1 MGWQGVTVMDQRVR
15 FIAEYLKG
23 YIPFSE
29 LCLQFTISRNT
40 GYKWVKR
47 YEEGGSSGLV
57 DRSRRPHTSPYATD
71 TAVVEALVQTRTKH
85 PTWGPKKLLET
96 LRPRYRDLPAIS
108 TAADILKRQ
117 GLIIPDKR
125 RLRRKHPGC
134 PKAIAQ
140 QPNDIWSADYKGH
153 FKMRNGLYCYPLTV
167 CDMKSRYLLGC
178 HAQEAISLE
187 ETKRDFTQLF
197 REYGLPQRIRTD
209 NGVPF
214 ASNALARLSTLSVW
228 WVKLGIYPEQIEP
241 GKPAQNG
248 KHERMHR
255 TLKKE
260 ATIPP
265 EKNLAA
271 QQKRFDA
278 FRKEYNTQRPHEAL
292 AMKTPSALY
301 IPSLRRMP
309 KKLTH
314 FDYPYHFEVRRV
326 SRNNGIRWQHRWVQ
340 VSSTLAEEYIGFE
353 EIEDGIYNV
362 YFCELLIGRFREET
376 MRIED
381 VIERVPI
388 RQRGIVECGNP
399 KTRRKVS
406 PMSLE

>member
-1 MGWQGVTVMDQRVR
+1 MDQRVR

-23 YIPFSE
+23 YFAFNE
-29 LCLQFTISRNT
+29 LCLQFSISRKT
-40 GYKWVKR
+40 GYKWVER
-47 YEEGGSSGLV
+47 YEEGGSCALA
-57 DRSRRPHTSPYATD
+57 DQSRRPRTCPHLTD
-71 TAVVEALVQTRTKH
+71 DVLIEALVQTRMKH
-85 PTWGPKKLLET
+85 PTWGPKKLLAV
-96 LRPRYRDLPAIS
+96 LARRYPDLPAVS
-108 TAADILKRQ
+108 TAAGILKRK
-117 GLIIPDKR
+117 GLIIPGKR

-134 PKAIAQ
+134 PRTIARE
-140 QPNDIWSADYKGH
+140 PNDIWSADYKGH

-178 HAQEAISLE
+178 HAQGAISLE
-187 ETKRDFTQLF
+187 ETKRDFTRLF
-197 REYGLPQRIRTD
+197 RDYGLPQRIRTD

-241 GKPAQNG
+241 GKPSQNG
-248 KHERMHR
+248 KHERMHQ

-265 EKNLAA
+265 EKNLVS

-278 FRKEYNTQRPHEAL
+278 FRKEYNTERPHEAL
-292 AMKTPSALY
+292 FQKTPSSVY
-301 IPSLRRMP
+301 VPSLRRMP

-353 EIEDGIYNV
+353 EIEDGIHNV
-362 YFCELLIGRFREET
+362 YFCELLIGRFMEKT
-376 MRIED
+376 TKIED
-381 VIERVPI
+381 VIERVPV
-388 RQRGIVECGNP
+388 RQTIVECGNP
-399 KTRRKVS
+399 KTRRKV
-406 PMSLE
+406 